1 MKRTTRRLSFAV
13 ILCAGYSLIIGC
25 AETQLRTA
33 TQEETVKQPD
43 GWVVEYVDASC
54 IVHTKVLS
62 DRLPWSIKMGH
73 IAGHQ
78 LILMF
83 SASNDSLRNSTIP
96 EQTEA
101 WFTVDGMDFPALGV
115 TLQDGE
121 IVLPVENGL
130 QLQKALASATTVGV
144 KIQARKSASRIQLAA
159 FSLNNIAGAI
169 QWLSTCNLIG
179 AGAVPK

>member
-1 MKRTTRRLSFAV
+1 L
-13 ILCAGYSLIIGC
+13 ILGAGYLLLIGC
-25 AETQLRTA
+25 AETQIRTA
-33 TQEETVKQPD
+33 TQEESVKQPD
-43 GWVVEYVDASC
+43 GWVVQYVDASC

-62 DRLPWSIKMGH
+62 DKTPWSIKMGH
-73 IAGHQ
+73 IAGNQ

-83 SASNDSLRNSTIP
+83 SASNDALRNSTIP

-101 WFTVDGMDFPALGV
+101 WFTVDGKDFPALGV

-144 KIQARKSASRIQLAA
+144 KIQARRSASRIQLAE
-159 FSLNNIAGAI
+159 FTLTNIGGAA

-179 AGAVPK
+179 AEAMPKLGI